1 MTESEFRIKHSELVE
16 YYQYI
21 EMRLKFICAAFLA
34 DNERGWLERLDD
46 IDPDPFGTLI
56 HNIKEIQEKRNV
68 EVLKDEDFVAL
79 DEIRE
84 KRNYW
89 VHQCFGG
96 RHPIVFLHD
105 QLKSPGYGSMIIS
118 DLDTAIM
125 WDEKLVEIGKH
136 PALKFWQV

>member
-1 MTESEFRIKHSELVE
+1 MTESEFRIKHSELIE

-34 DNERGWLERLDD
+34 NNEKGWLERLDD
-46 IDPDPFGTLI
+46 IDSDPYGTLL
-56 HNIKEIQEKRNV
+56 HNIKELQEKRKI
-68 EVLKDEDFVAL
+68 EVLSPDDFIAL

-96 RHPIVFLHD
+96 KYPIVFPKGK
-105 QLKSPGYGSMIIS
+105 LKNAGYGTMIVA
-118 DLDTAIM
+118 DLDTAIA

-136 PALKFWQV
+136 PALSYR

>member
-1 MTESEFRIKHSELVE
+1 MTESEFRIKYSELVE

-21 EMRLKFICAAFLA
+21 EMRLKFICGAFLA
-34 DNERGWLERLDD
+34 DNERGWLDRLND
-46 IDPDPFGTLI
+46 IDSDPFGTLLR
-56 HNIKEIQEKRNV
+56 NIKEIQDKRHV

-79 DEIRE
+79 GEIRE

-96 RHPIVFLHD
+96 RNPIVFPRG
-105 QLKSPGYGSMIIS
+105 QLKNPAYGTMLIK

-136 PALKFWQV
+136 PALRYR

>member
-34 DNERGWLERLDD
+34 DNEKGWIDRLDD
-46 IDPDPFGTLI
+46 FDSDPFGTLI
-56 HNIKEIQEKRNV
+56 RNIKEIQKKLNV
-68 EVLKDEDFVAL
+68 EVLKNEDFTTL

-96 RHPIVFLHD
+96 KYPIVFSNGK
-105 QLKSPGYGSMIIS
+105 LKRPEYGKMIIS
-118 DLDTAIM
+118 DLDTAVE

-136 PALKFWQV
+136 PALRY